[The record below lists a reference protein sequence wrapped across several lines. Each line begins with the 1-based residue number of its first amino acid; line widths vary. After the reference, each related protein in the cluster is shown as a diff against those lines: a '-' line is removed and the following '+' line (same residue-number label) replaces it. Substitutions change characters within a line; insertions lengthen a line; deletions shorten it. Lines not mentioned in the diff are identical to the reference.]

1 MGGTKWKPE
10 LPSKEKLKNMI
21 GEISSIKTTTDRAL
35 TLMCKLMKMQ
45 VFNDGNKRTS
55 MLIANHELIKSGK
68 GIISISEDNKEEF
81 GMRLISYYENEEKLE
96 ELKLFIYNNCIDG
109 VNAK

>member
-1 MGGTKWKPE
+1 MGGTNWRPE
-10 LPSKEKLKNMI
+10 LPSKEKLEGLLNEVAKIEVITN
-21 GEISSIKTTTDRAL
+21 RAI

-45 VFNDGNKRTS
+45 AFNDGNKRTS

-81 GMRLISYYENEEKLE
+81 GNKLINYYEDENSIE
-96 ELKLFIYNNCIDG
+96 ELKEFIYNKCIDG
-109 VNAK
+109 I